1 MKESHC
7 AVPILRVLL
16 TQLSPPVFSTA
27 QPITLG
33 IREQLSLIR
42 RAQGNASGARNNSA
56 PLPMSLLIARNL
68 VTLCFTKS
76 GFAESSF
83 AASGFAALGF
93 VAASFV
99 AGTFV
104 ANSAVASIEELE
116 ETIVVASRVPTPMY
130 ALGVSTST
138 LDRDDI
144 ATLGYASLSDLLDI
158 QAGVTV
164 SEAGGYGKTGTIR
177 IRGEEGFRTRI
188 QLDGIDIADPSSPQI
203 SPRIEHLL
211 SEGIQRIEVL
221 RGPQGLM
228 YGADAGGVVAIT
240 TRQPTEAFS
249 ADLSA
254 EMGSNTFQRLGATLT
269 GGSEYVYG
277 SISAATVDTNNFNA
291 REIDNI
297 APDDDG
303 YQNKSLHATLTA
315 VLSEQWRAGGSAHGV
330 DGANDYDGCFD
341 PDTFATV
348 NNCTD
353 DYAQL
358 AWRSYI
364 NWFNDKTDVIASYEQ
379 NAIERQYFTEAV
391 KTFET
396 DGGHE
401 ELSVIANLQL
411 PSDQRLTMGSDFLVQ
426 SLNDGNETRSRNNK
440 AFFAEYA
447 RNFLSGNIQVGYRT
461 DDNDDFGR
469 HNSWRVSTFQPL
481 SLTTIPLALTAALG
495 TGFRAPSLYEIAYNK
510 GPFAYAPASE
520 QRLLAETSKGWEV
533 GLRVGTPEQQITA
546 TWFSQDISNEIYFDL
561 SGYSGYLQRSGD
573 NRSEGLEIEGIAT
586 LNPQLSVKG
595 NVTFNRT
602 EDALSN
608 QRPYRPEL
616 TAAVSLIWQNAWL
629 TASLIGRHTQN
640 VVDTEGEPMAD
651 YTLLDCSFA
660 ANLSDSLQITAR
672 IENLTNDTY
681 QQIQGYFSAQRAWY
695 LGLRYQH

>member
-1 MKESHC
+1 M
-7 AVPILRVLL
+7 
-16 TQLSPPVFSTA
+16 
-27 QPITLG
+27 
-33 IREQLSLIR
+33 IR

-68 VTLCFTKS
+68 VTLGFTKS

-83 AASGFAALGF
+83 AASGFAAFGF

-364 NWFNDKTDVIASYEQ
+364 NWFNEKTDVIASYEQ

-426 SLNDGNETRSRNNK
+426 SLNDGNETRSRNNR

-561 SGYSGYLQRSGD
+561 SGYSGYLQRPGD

>member
-68 VTLCFTKS
+68 VTLGFTKS

-83 AASGFAALGF
+83 AASGFEAFGF

-561 SGYSGYLQRSGD
+561 SGYSGYLQRPGD

>member
-561 SGYSGYLQRSGD
+561 SGYSGYLQRPGD

>member
-1 MKESHC
+1 M
-7 AVPILRVLL
+7 
-16 TQLSPPVFSTA
+16 
-27 QPITLG
+27 
-33 IREQLSLIR
+33 IR

-68 VTLCFTKS
+68 VTLGFTKS

-83 AASGFAALGF
+83 AASGFAAFGF

-211 SEGIQRIEVL
+211 SEGIHRIEVL

-426 SLNDGNETRSRNNK
+426 SLNDGNETRSRNNR

-561 SGYSGYLQRSGD
+561 SGYSGYLQRPGD

>member
-68 VTLCFTKS
+68 VTLGFTKS

-83 AASGFAALGF
+83 AAFGF

-561 SGYSGYLQRSGD
+561 SGYSGYLQRPGD

>member
-68 VTLCFTKS
+68 VTLGFTKS

-83 AASGFAALGF
+83 AAFGF

-291 REIDNI
+291 REIDSI

-426 SLNDGNETRSRNNK
+426 SLNDGNETRSRNNR

-561 SGYSGYLQRSGD
+561 SGYSGYLQRPGD

>member
-68 VTLCFTKS
+68 VTLGFTKS

-83 AASGFAALGF
+83 AASGFAAFGF
-93 VAASFV
+93 VAASFA

-144 ATLGYASLSDLLDI
+144 ATLGYATLSDLLDI

-426 SLNDGNETRSRNNK
+426 SLNDGNETRSRNNR

-561 SGYSGYLQRSGD
+561 SGYSGYLQRPGD

>member
-68 VTLCFTKS
+68 VTLGFTKS

-83 AASGFAALGF
+83 AAFGF

-144 ATLGYASLSDLLDI
+144 ATLGYATLSDLLDI

-426 SLNDGNETRSRNNK
+426 SLNDGNETRSRNNR

-561 SGYSGYLQRSGD
+561 SGYSGYLQRPGD

>member
-68 VTLCFTKS
+68 VTLGFTKS

-83 AASGFAALGF
+83 AASGFAAFGF

-426 SLNDGNETRSRNNK
+426 SLNDGNETRSRNNR

-561 SGYSGYLQRSGD
+561 SGYSGYLQRPGD

>member
-68 VTLCFTKS
+68 VTLGFTKS

-426 SLNDGNETRSRNNK
+426 SLNDGNETRSRNNR

-561 SGYSGYLQRSGD
+561 SGYSGYLQRPGD

>member
-1 MKESHC
+1 
-7 AVPILRVLL
+7 
-16 TQLSPPVFSTA
+16 
-27 QPITLG
+27 
-33 IREQLSLIR
+33 
-42 RAQGNASGARNNSA
+42 
-56 PLPMSLLIARNL
+56 MSLLIARNL
-68 VTLCFTKS
+68 VTLGFTKS

-83 AASGFAALGF
+83 AASGFAAFGF

-546 TWFSQDISNEIYFDL
+546 TWFSQDIRNEIYFDL
-561 SGYSGYLQRSGD
+561 SGYSGYLQRPGD

>member
-1 MKESHC
+1 MKESHF

-27 QPITLG
+27 QPIILG

-42 RAQGNASGARNNSA
+42 RAQGNASGASNNSA

-68 VTLCFTKS
+68 VTLGFTKS

-83 AASGFAALGF
+83 AASGFAAFGF

-158 QAGVTV
+158 QAEVTV
-164 SEAGGYGKTGTIR
+164 SGAGGYGKTGTIR

-188 QLDGIDIADPSSPQI
+188 QLDGIGIADPSSPQI

-358 AWRSYI
+358 AWCSYI

-426 SLNDGNETRSRNNK
+426 SLNDGNETRSRNNR

-447 RNFLSGNIQVGYRT
+447 RNFLSGNIKVGYRT
-461 DDNDDFGR
+461 DDNDDLGR

-546 TWFSQDISNEIYFDL
+546 TWFSQDIRNEIYFDL
-561 SGYSGYLQRSGD
+561 SGYSGYLQRPGD

-695 LGLRYQH
+695 LGLRYKH

>member
-27 QPITLG
+27 QPMTLG

-68 VTLCFTKS
+68 VTL

-83 AASGFAALGF
+83 AASGFAAFGF

-99 AGTFV
+99 AGSFE

-426 SLNDGNETRSRNNK
+426 SLNDGNETRSRNNR

-481 SLTTIPLALTAALG
+481 PLTTIPLALTAALG

-533 GLRVGTPEQQITA
+533 GLRVGTPERQITA

-561 SGYSGYLQRSGD
+561 SGYSGYLQRPGD

>member
-68 VTLCFTKS
+68 VTLGFTKS

-83 AASGFAALGF
+83 AASGFAAFGF
-93 VAASFV
+93 VAASFA

-164 SEAGGYGKTGTIR
+164 SEAGGYGKTGAIR

-426 SLNDGNETRSRNNK
+426 SLNDGNETRSRNNR

-561 SGYSGYLQRSGD
+561 SGYSGYLQRPGD

>member
-16 TQLSPPVFSTA
+16 TQLSPPLFSTA

-68 VTLCFTKS
+68 VTL

-83 AASGFAALGF
+83 AASGFAAFGF

-116 ETIVVASRVPTPMY
+116 ETVVVASRVPTPMY

-426 SLNDGNETRSRNNK
+426 SLNDGNETRSRNNR

-520 QRLLAETSKGWEV
+520 QRLLAETSKGWEA

-561 SGYSGYLQRSGD
+561 SGYSGYLQRPGD

-672 IENLTNDTY
+672 IENVTNDTY
-681 QQIQGYFSAQRAWY
+681 QEIQGYFSAQRAWY

>member
-1 MKESHC
+1 
-7 AVPILRVLL
+7 
-16 TQLSPPVFSTA
+16 
-27 QPITLG
+27 
-33 IREQLSLIR
+33 
-42 RAQGNASGARNNSA
+42 
-56 PLPMSLLIARNL
+56 
-68 VTLCFTKS
+68 
-76 GFAESSF
+76 
-83 AASGFAALGF
+83 
-93 VAASFV
+93 
-99 AGTFV
+99 
-104 ANSAVASIEELE
+104 
-116 ETIVVASRVPTPMY
+116 
-130 ALGVSTST
+130 
-138 LDRDDI
+138 
-144 ATLGYASLSDLLDI
+144 
-158 QAGVTV
+158 
-164 SEAGGYGKTGTIR
+164 
-177 IRGEEGFRTRI
+177 
-188 QLDGIDIADPSSPQI
+188 
-203 SPRIEHLL
+203 
-211 SEGIQRIEVL
+211 
-221 RGPQGLM
+221 M

-379 NAIERQYFTEAV
+379 NTIERQYFTEAV

-426 SLNDGNETRSRNNK
+426 SLNDGNETRSRNNR

-481 SLTTIPLALTAALG
+481 SLTTIPLALTAAVG

-533 GLRVGTPEQQITA
+533 GLRMGTPEQQITA

-561 SGYSGYLQRSGD
+561 SGYSGYLQRPGD

-616 TAAVSLIWQNAWL
+616 TAAVSLIWQNSWL

>member
-16 TQLSPPVFSTA
+16 TQLSPPLFSTA

-76 GFAESSF
+76 GFAKSS
-83 AASGFAALGF
+83 F

-116 ETIVVASRVPTPMY
+116 ETVVVASRVPTPMY

-188 QLDGIDIADPSSPQI
+188 QFDGIDIADPSSPQI

-426 SLNDGNETRSRNNK
+426 SLNDGNETRSRNNR

-481 SLTTIPLALTAALG
+481 PLTTIPLALTAALG

-520 QRLLAETSKGWEV
+520 QRLLAETSKGWEA

-561 SGYSGYLQRSGD
+561 SGYSGYLQRPGD

-629 TASLIGRHTQN
+629 TASLTGRHTQN

>member
-42 RAQGNASGARNNSA
+42 TAQGNASGARNNSA
-56 PLPMSLLIARNL
+56 PLWVTLLIARNL

-83 AASGFAALGF
+83 AASGF

-426 SLNDGNETRSRNNK
+426 SLNDGNETRSRNNR

-561 SGYSGYLQRSGD
+561 SGYSGYLQRPGD

>member
-16 TQLSPPVFSTA
+16 TQPSPPVFSTA

-68 VTLCFTKS
+68 VTLGFTKS

-83 AASGFAALGF
+83 AASGFAAFGF

-546 TWFSQDISNEIYFDL
+546 TWFSQDIRNEIYFDL
-561 SGYSGYLQRSGD
+561 SGYSGYLQRPGD

>member
-1 MKESHC
+1 
-7 AVPILRVLL
+7 
-16 TQLSPPVFSTA
+16 
-27 QPITLG
+27 
-33 IREQLSLIR
+33 LIY
-42 RAQGNASGARNNSA
+42 RANGNKSGARNHSA
-56 PLPMSLLIARNL
+56 PLRVSLLMFRNL
-68 VTLCFTKS
+68 TTLS
-76 GFAESSF
+76 LAASSF
-83 AASGFAALGF
+83 VG
-93 VAASFV
+93 
-99 AGTFV
+99 AG
-104 ANSAVASIEELE
+104 AVASDEKLE

-130 ALGVSTST
+130 TLGVSTST

-144 ATLGYASLSDLLDI
+144 ATLGYATLSDLLDM
-158 QAGVTV
+158 QTGVTV

-240 TRQPTEAFS
+240 TRQPTDAFS
-249 ADLSA
+249 ADLTA
-254 EMGSNTFQRLGATLT
+254 EMGSDTFQRLGATLT
-269 GGSEYVYG
+269 GGSEYLYG
-277 SISAATVDTNNFNA
+277 SISAATVDTQNFNA
-291 REIDNI
+291 REIDSI

-303 YQNKSLHATLTA
+303 YENKTLHATLTA
-315 VLSEQWRAGGSAHGV
+315 VLSEQWRAGGSAHKV

-358 AWRSYI
+358 AWRSYV
-364 NWFNDKTDVIASYEQ
+364 NWFNDKTDVVASYER
-379 NAIERQYFTEAV
+379 NTIERQYFTGAV
-391 KTFET
+391 QTFET

-426 SLNDGNETRSRNNK
+426 SLNDGSETRARNNK

-447 RNFLSGNIQVGYRT
+447 RNFLSGTIQVGYRT

-481 SLTTIPLALTAALG
+481 SLTTLPLAITAAVG

-510 GPFAYAPASE
+510 GPFSYAPASE
-520 QRLLAETSKGWEV
+520 QRLLEETSKGWEV
-533 GLRVGTPEQQITA
+533 GLRMGTPDQQITA

-561 SGYSGYLQRSGD
+561 SGYSGYLQRQGD
-573 NRSEGLEIEGIAT
+573 NKSEGLELEGIAA
-586 LNPQLSVKG
+586 LSPQLSVKG

-602 EDALSN
+602 EDALGN

-616 TAAVSLIWQNAWL
+616 TAAVSLTWQNAWL
-629 TASLIGRHTQN
+629 TASFTGRHTQS

-651 YTLLDCSFA
+651 YTLLDSSFA
-660 ANLSDSLQITAR
+660 VNVSDSLQLTAR
-672 IENLTNDTY
+672 IENITNETY
-681 QQIQGYFSAQRAWY
+681 QQIQGYFSAHRTWY
-695 LGLRYQH
+695 LGLRYQY

>member
-68 VTLCFTKS
+68 VTLGFTKS

-83 AASGFAALGF
+83 AASGFAAFGF

-116 ETIVVASRVPTPMY
+116 QTIVVASRVHTPMY

-426 SLNDGNETRSRNNK
+426 SLNDGNETRSRNNT

-469 HNSWRVSTFQPL
+469 HNSWSVSTFQPL
-481 SLTTIPLALTAALG
+481 PLTTIPLALTAALG

-546 TWFSQDISNEIYFDL
+546 TWFSQDIRNEIYFDL
-561 SGYSGYLQRSGD
+561 SGYSGYLQRPGD

>member
-42 RAQGNASGARNNSA
+42 TAQGNASGARNNSA

-68 VTLCFTKS
+68 VTLGFTKS

-83 AASGFAALGF
+83 AASGFAAFGF

-426 SLNDGNETRSRNNK
+426 SLNDGSETRSRNNK

-561 SGYSGYLQRSGD
+561 SGYSGYLQRPGD

>member
-68 VTLCFTKS
+68 VTLGFTKS

-83 AASGFAALGF
+83 AASGFAAFGF

-364 NWFNDKTDVIASYEQ
+364 NWFNEKTDVIASYEQ

-561 SGYSGYLQRSGD
+561 SGYSGYLQRPGD

>member
-68 VTLCFTKS
+68 VTLGFTKS

-83 AASGFAALGF
+83 AAFGF

-426 SLNDGNETRSRNNK
+426 SLNDGNETRSRNNR

-561 SGYSGYLQRSGD
+561 SGYSGYLQRPGD